1 MTQSFKLQFG
11 AVWCVH
17 LCICKT
23 PVQASVGGSAMARLM
38 DNMPYSEFYKWLASP
53 TFTGP
58 VGLIAK
64 LYVKEVTT

>member
-1 MTQSFKLQFG
+1 MCTS
-11 AVWCVH
+11 VH
-17 LCICKT
+17 LQ
-23 PVQASVGGSAMARLM
+23 VQPSVGGSAMARLM
-38 DNMPYSEFYKWLASP
+38 DNMPYSEFYKWLAFP

>member
-1 MTQSFKLQFG
+1 MYFCRLQDTRP
-11 AVWCVH
+11 A
-17 LCICKT
+17 ISRRIT
-23 PVQASVGGSAMARLM
+23 GSAMARLM

-58 VGLIAK
+58 VGIIAK